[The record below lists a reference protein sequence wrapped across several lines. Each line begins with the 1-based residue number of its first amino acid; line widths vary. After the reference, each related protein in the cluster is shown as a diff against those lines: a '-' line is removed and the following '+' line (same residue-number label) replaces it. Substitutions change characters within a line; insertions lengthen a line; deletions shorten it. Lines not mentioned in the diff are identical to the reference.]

1 LSVYTTLD
9 LEAQSAAHEILYDP
23 TTGYLP
29 SPENPDAALVS
40 IEPETGHI
48 TAMVGDRDEEAQF
61 NLVTQAQR
69 QPGSS
74 FKPFALIAALEQ
86 GLDPAETR
94 YVSEE
99 KWYTIR
105 NSEGNPEKWEVENYE
120 GDNLGPT
127 SLQEALWFSDNSVFT
142 DLVLNVDGKGL
153 DDGPEAIADVAQRL
167 GVTAELDTSRPSIV
181 LGAQEVSPMDMTT
194 AYATIANG
202 GRKVTPTAIK
212 KVVQNENEPE
222 EEEVLYR
229 EEPGSGGEQV
239 IDPEVA
245 RRAQEI
251 MIGDVTR
258 GIGYKANLGERPAAG
273 KSGTS
278 ENFFDSWFIGFT
290 PQLTTGVWMGYAEGG
305 ETLDGLLNLGGEQ
318 LGPLQPPT
326 TIFQTYM
333 RAVLEGEP
341 VEKFE
346 GIDGAQTID
355 PNRAASLGIPTTAP
369 AVPASSP
376 DASPTG
382 PAAAGVLPADA
393 GTAPADTASPQG
405 APLPGAAQYGTPGRG
420 GGRGLADY

>member
-1 LSVYTTLD
+1 
-9 LEAQSAAHEILYDP
+9 
-23 TTGYLP
+23 
-29 SPENPDAALVS
+29 
-40 IEPETGHI
+40 
-48 TAMVGDRDEEAQF
+48 
-61 NLVTQAQR
+61 
-69 QPGSS
+69 
-74 FKPFALIAALEQ
+74 
-86 GLDPAETR
+86 LDPAATR

-99 KWYTIR
+99 KRYTFR
-105 NSEGNPEKWEVENYE
+105 NSEGNPEKWEVKNYE
-120 GDNLGPT
+120 GDNLGPA

-167 GVTAELDTSRPSIV
+167 GVTAELDTSHPSIV

-194 AYATIANG
+194 AYATIASG

-222 EEEVLYR
+222 EEVLF
-229 EEPGSGGEQV
+229 EEAPGSQGEQV
-239 IDPEVA
+239 IEPGVA

-251 MIGDVTR
+251 MIGDVTQ

-290 PQLTTGVWMGYAEGG
+290 PQLATGVWIGYAEGG
-305 ETLDGLLNLGGEQ
+305 ATLDGLLNLGGEQ

-333 RAVLEGEP
+333 QAVLEGEP

-346 GIDGAQTID
+346 GIHGAQTID
-355 PNRAASLGIPTTAP
+355 PNRAASLGIHTTAQADP
-369 AVPASSP
+369 TSSP
-376 DASPTG
+376 DASTADVD
-382 PAAAGVLPADA
+382 PAAAGGLPADA
-393 GTAPADTASPQG
+393 GTAGSAASAATASPQD
-405 APLPGAAQYGTPGRG
+405 APLPGAAQYGTPGPG
-420 GGRGLADY
+420 TGRGFAGY